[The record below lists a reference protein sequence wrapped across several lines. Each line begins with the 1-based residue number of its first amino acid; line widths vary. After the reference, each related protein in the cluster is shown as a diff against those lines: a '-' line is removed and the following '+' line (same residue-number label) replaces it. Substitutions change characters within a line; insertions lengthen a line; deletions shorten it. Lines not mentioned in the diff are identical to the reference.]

1 MVKQLIIRQLLLGLY
16 MFPLRSLHMFG
27 NAAHW
32 KSQIQNFTSSGTKA
46 AGGWTPGRGPGW
58 RSSLARPLRE
68 GQVESEIR
76 RAQGLV
82 GESMRLQAPNVRIFA
97 LKSSR
102 GQMGTCYSE
111 AVSCPLHVSIAVS
124 AHVRNCCSLE
134 EPNSE
139 FHFVWNKSCRWVD
152 PRQRPWMAVEP
163 CSAPSRGSSG
173 E

>member
-1 MVKQLIIRQLLLGLY
+1 

-76 RAQGLV
+76 RAQRL
-82 GESMRLQAPNVRIFA
+82 ESMRLQAPNVRIFA

-102 GQMGTCYSE
+102 GQMGTYYSE
-111 AVSCPLHVSIAVS
+111 AVSCPLHVSTAVS
-124 AHVRNCCSLE
+124 ARVRNCCSLIGRAKFRISLGLE
-134 EPNSE
+134 QKLPAGGPAEALDGGRALLGPFARVKWRVKPDEPKD
-139 FHFVWNKSCRWVD
+139 W
-152 PRQRPWMAVEP
+152 
-163 CSAPSRGSSG
+163 
-173 E
+173 